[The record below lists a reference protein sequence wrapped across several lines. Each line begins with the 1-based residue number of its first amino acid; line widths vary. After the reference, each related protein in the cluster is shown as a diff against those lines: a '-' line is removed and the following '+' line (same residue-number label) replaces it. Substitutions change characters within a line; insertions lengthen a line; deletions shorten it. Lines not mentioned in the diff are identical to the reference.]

1 MQRPARPVGLSLAL
15 VVVASLVGVACGGD
29 DRSPTAVES
38 VDEESSSTTVIDAA
52 SATSTVTST
61 ARSSATSKAPDGG
74 ATPSSSSS
82 TDSTLAAEGTSN
94 TGSTN
99 GSNDSTNTSNAPA
112 TTNAATTAITTA
124 TTTAT
129 PTPTVAAPTAAP
141 TVAPTNAPAP
151 PATNAPAPP
160 PNPSLLASLRI
171 EPEYP
176 TGYDRDL
183 FRHWIDAD
191 GDGCDTRREV
201 LIAEAIVAPQV
212 GSGCSL
218 TNGRWYSAYDAIETT
233 DPSGFDIDH
242 LIALKEA
249 WDSGAWNW
257 TADQRRAFANDLSSP
272 LSLIAVTASTNRSKS
287 DRDPAEW
294 LPPLVSYRCTYAD
307 SWVRVKI
314 AWNLSVDQAE
324 HDALAGILAGC

>member
-1 MQRPARPVGLSLAL
+1 M
-15 VVVASLVGVACGGD
+15 VVALLAGSACGGG
-29 DRSPTAVES
+29 DRAPTAIES
-38 VDEESSSTTVIDAA
+38 VDASSVMNGGPEGDSSTSVSTTRAPGVA
-52 SATSTVTST
+52 ATSTSIGSETTS
-61 ARSSATSKAPDGG
+61 PGIEDD
-74 ATPSSSSS
+74 PV
-82 TDSTLAAEGTSN
+82 EGT
-94 TGSTN
+94 TDGSPE
-99 GSNDSTNTSNAPA
+99 GSLENPSDVPA
-112 TTNAATTAITTA
+112 TNSVDIPSASL
-124 TTTAT
+124 
-129 PTPTVAAPTAAP
+129 PTAAP
-141 TVAPTNAPAP
+141 TPVATAAPVVPPGPGSTTAPAP
-151 PATNAPAPP
+151 EPTAAPPSNTPAPP
-160 PNPSLLASLRI
+160 PPANPSLLSGLRI

-176 TGYDRDL
+176 SGYDRDL

-201 LIAEAIVAPQV
+201 LIAEAIIAPQV

-218 TNGRWYSAYDAIETT
+218 TNGRWYSAYDGIETT

-242 LIALKEA
+242 VIALKEA

-294 LPPLVSYRCTYAD
+294 MPPLASYRCTYVD
-307 SWVRVKI
+307 TWVRVKL

-324 HDALAGILAGC
+324 YDALAGVLAGC

>member
-1 MQRPARPVGLSLAL
+1 MHRPARPGVLSVAL
-15 VVVASLVGVACGGD
+15 VLAVSLVGVGCGGD
-29 DRSPTAVES
+29 DRSPNAVES
-38 VDEESSSTTVIDAA
+38 ID
-52 SATSTVTST
+52 
-61 ARSSATSKAPDGG
+61 G
-74 ATPSSSSS
+74 
-82 TDSTLAAEGTSN
+82 
-94 TGSTN
+94 
-99 GSNDSTNTSNAPA
+99 
-112 TTNAATTAITTA
+112 TAITTSTTDTSPGRSTTASTASSATKPTGPGGGTDPSPSTTPVSPSIPDGTSNENSTSDPNGAASVSTFVSAAPVA
-124 TTTAT
+124 TTTPVAV
-129 PTPTVAAPTAAP
+129 PTNPVTAPTAAP
-141 TVAPTNAPAP
+141 TVAPTNPPAP
-151 PATNAPAPP
+151 PPTNAPAPAP
-160 PNPSLLASLRI
+160 DASLLASLRI

-176 TGYDRDL
+176 SGYDRDL

-212 GSGCSL
+212 GSGCSI
-218 TNGRWYSAYDAIETT
+218 TNGRWYSAYDGLETT

-242 LIALKEA
+242 VIALKEA

-257 TADQRRAFANDLSSP
+257 TADQRRAFANDLTSP

-307 SWVRVKI
+307 TWVRVKL